1 MNEKDEIT
9 GLFRNRL
16 TGAEMTVRDDFWE
29 KLQGDVA
36 SSAVSRKKAAFLSPK
51 YYRVAAAASVLFVL
65 GAASAAFWYFSPK
78 EEIKE
83 AFTQVAALT
92 PEGSLN
98 GDVVQESFPSIHQAT
113 PAAQKPGIKQPANGI
128 LAGMA
133 TQSEDENESVSVRLS
148 ITIRQRVQT
157 GGGYFNNN
165 TVSHNGNP
173 YQNTTTQGN
182 SDSDIFP
189 SVSAEEEPEDALLK
203 YQKSRKWALKAALGT
218 SLPKG
223 DYNMPLTA
231 GVTVERSLNNWLAL
245 ETGVQ
250 YNRLHADRT
259 LHTLGIPVKLNM
271 TLASISKVDLYATI
285 GGTAEKCIAG
295 ARDNGFDAEPVQLS
309 VAAGIGVRYK
319 LNDRFALFAEP
330 SVSHHFDTDSDTRTL
345 RTERPVN
352 LNLLCGLRMTY

>member
-1 MNEKDEIT
+1 M
-9 GLFRNRL
+9 
-16 TGAEMTVRDDFWE
+16 
-29 KLQGDVA
+29 
-36 SSAVSRKKAAFLSPK
+36 
-51 YYRVAAAASVLFVL
+51 
-65 GAASAAFWYFSPK
+65 
-78 EEIKE
+78 
-83 AFTQVAALT
+83 AALT

-113 PAAQKPGIKQPANGI
+113 PAAQKPGMKQPANGI